1 MTDLQ
6 DLILDKLVAA
16 TLGRDLPDGPLTVA
30 AGLLPGKRPLKF
42 GDKFNDSVMS
52 EIARRLGWPV
62 FLAEGVQGG
71 VRALEN
77 EEDRRQ
83 FAMTLFRV
91 LPVGGTPPKLTKH
104 DMARLVAWPAL
115 GVHPLVC
122 QNPKCRWPNQV
133 EYLADSGEDDDIS
146 DTDPVCQTV
155 QAEFPRGLSTP
166 LYDSSPDTARLL
178 KMTEAVRNAFRKKPK
193 TTAGYAL
200 REIVRL
206 TIKHRGIG
214 EAVKVIAGVARQCG
228 LAVEEV

>member
-16 TLGRDLPDGPLTVA
+16 TLGRDLPDSPLTVA
-30 AGLLPGKRPLKF
+30 AQLIEGKRPIKF

-71 VRALEN
+71 IRALES

-83 FAMTLFRV
+83 FAMTLFRT

-104 DMARLVAWPAL
+104 DMARFVAWPAL
-115 GVHPLVC
+115 DVHPLVC
-122 QNPKCRWPNQV
+122 QNPNCRWPNRM
-133 EYLADSGEDDDIS
+133 EELADSHEGDDLPAA
-146 DTDPVCQTV
+146 DPLCLTV
-155 QAEFPRGLSTP
+155 QAEFPHGLSTP
-166 LYDSSPDTARLL
+166 LYDASPDTARLL
-178 KMTEAVRNAFRKKPK
+178 KLTEAVRNAFRKKPK

-228 LAVEEV
+228 LAVEAV